1 MQWAGLLLSAI
12 GVLMIGG
19 YYLYYLF
26 QYLFALDFMPFP
38 VRLAL
43 PVVVVGLVVTVI
55 SVFWENLKKN
65 RRERLEEVREQYTE
79 HTPERTYLASQL
91 SGSDD

>member
-12 GVLMIGG
+12 GMLMIGG

-26 QYLFALDFMPFP
+26 QYLFSLDFMPFP

-43 PVVVVGLVVTVI
+43 PVVVAGLVVTLL
-55 SVFWENLKKN
+55 SAFWEKLKKN
-65 RRERLEEVREQYTE
+65 RRERLEEVQERFAE
-79 HTPERTYLASQL
+79 HTPDRTYLASQL
-91 SGSDD
+91 AGSDD